1 MQGTLGPSCTRSQG
15 VAVFRL
21 GASALRLSRF
31 IALYDVATS
40 PMEHATLKH
49 DFVVLDKVRFAV
61 TRLCQQIMQGE
72 FQGVTRDLLV
82 EPEVLDAV
90 HELVEQHVDLFGL

>member
-1 MQGTLGPSCTRSQG
+1 
-15 VAVFRL
+15 
-21 GASALRLSRF
+21 
-31 IALYDVATS
+31 
-40 PMEHATLKH
+40 MEHATLKH

-82 EPEVLDAV
+82 EPEVGGSYMISVSSSRDKSCGGTKSASTS
-90 HELVEQHVDLFGL
+90 GLQVAPLNTRVRTSVGALITIAEM